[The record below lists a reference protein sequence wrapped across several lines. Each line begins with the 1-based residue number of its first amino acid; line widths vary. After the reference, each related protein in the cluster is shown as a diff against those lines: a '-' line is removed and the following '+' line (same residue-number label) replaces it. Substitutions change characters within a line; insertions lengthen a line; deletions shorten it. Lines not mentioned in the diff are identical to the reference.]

1 MQLKTDWMH
10 RQKIGM
16 FMRWLALVSTML
28 VLSACTATGP
38 RDDPGE
44 ALEEAYMPQ
53 NRPSWATSNACPEKL
68 LPDSAVPLHYNPVSE
83 ELPVP
88 LSPGDQLDVRIHNDT
103 ALSGT
108 FSVNMDGTLT
118 IPFLKDVRVVGL
130 TAEQVEAKVARAL
143 ISAGLYHASTV
154 RVSTKLK
161 HWATIQVSVAGAV
174 FQPGRAL
181 VGDRKPDGAVDQ
193 DLGDSTPGRYLS
205 YAIKGAGGVRPDAD
219 LSRVQLTR
227 GGATRVLDLT
237 GIFTGS
243 GMEDPPIMHGDQ
255 VFVPSSG
262 CIHSDLVRPSQI
274 TPPGIRVFLSNL
286 TQPAASNAQSAIST
300 QATNVPY
307 GTRLLHGA
315 ISANCVGGI
324 RLTNASRSVVLA
336 TTNPVTRQTEVI
348 ERSVE
353 ELVRSKDR
361 DTINPYLLPGDGI
374 ACYDSAVTN
383 GRDVMRSLLET
394 VVPIPVVRSITRW

>member
-1 MQLKTDWMH
+1 
-10 RQKIGM
+10 
-16 FMRWLALVSTML
+16 
-28 VLSACTATGP
+28 
-38 RDDPGE
+38 
-44 ALEEAYMPQ
+44 MPQ
-53 NRPSWATSNACPEKL
+53 NRPGWAASNACPDKL
-68 LPDSAVPLHYNPVSE
+68 LADGAVPPNHVPMFN

-88 LSPGDQLDVRIHNDT
+88 LSPGDQLDVRVHNDA
-103 ALSGT
+103 ALSGS

-118 IPFLKDVRVVGL
+118 IPFLKDIPVLGL
-130 TAEQVEAKVARAL
+130 TAEQAEAKVAKAL
-143 ISAGLYHASTV
+143 TSAGLYRASTV
-154 RVSTKLK
+154 RVSVKLK

-174 FQPGRAL
+174 FQPGRSL
-181 VGDRKPDGAVDQ
+181 VGDRKPDGSVDQ

-219 LSRVQLTR
+219 LGKVRLTR
-227 GGATRVLDLT
+227 SGTTRVLDLT

-243 GMEDPPIMHGDQ
+243 AMEDPPIMQGDQ

-336 TTNPVTRQTEVI
+336 TTNPITRQTEVI

-361 DTINPYLLPGDGI
+361 DLINPYLLPGDGI

-394 VVPIPVVRSITRW
+394 VVPIPVVRSVTGW